1 MTKYLDLTPPP
12 RVPYSLKVIVGIL
25 ACFAVLLFAV
35 TFAFSAEV
43 PLDATLLQTVPLP
56 CVGGQ
61 VSLYDTDRDPS
72 NGAEFV
78 TVEAD
83 GRRVAILQFS
93 PGHNGG
99 FVAAVVQIPN
109 QPEQVFASAG
119 ALSARYSHPC
129 EIVQAAGVRT

>member
-1 MTKYLDLTPPP
+1 MHTYDAVDRPFPIHWWIMIFPAILLALL
-12 RVPYSLKVIVGIL
+12 VVVIVGL
-25 ACFAVLLFAV
+25 AWG
-35 TFAFSAEV
+35 AEV
-43 PLDATLLQTVPLP
+43 PPNATLLQTVPLP
-56 CVGGQ
+56 CAGGQ
-61 VSLYDTDRDPS
+61 YQLYDTDGDPS

-99 FVAAVVQIPN
+99 FVAAVVQIPS
-109 QPEQVFASAG
+109 QPEQVFASAE

-129 EIVQAAGVRT
+129 EIVTASGART